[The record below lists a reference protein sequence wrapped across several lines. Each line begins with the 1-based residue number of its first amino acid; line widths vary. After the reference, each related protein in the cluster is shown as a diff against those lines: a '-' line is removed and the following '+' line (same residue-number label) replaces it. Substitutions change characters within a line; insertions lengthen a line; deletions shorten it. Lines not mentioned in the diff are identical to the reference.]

1 MSTEEHNPRVITRST
16 VIAAVAAMTIAQVAS
31 VMGIA
36 LFPVIAPRLALD
48 LGVAPSLIG
57 YQISLVYGAA
67 TIGSPLMSF
76 AVARWGACRT
86 TQVGLACGVI
96 AMLLA
101 LTASITALA
110 LASVMLGLS
119 MTLMTP
125 ASTHIL
131 FRFGPPQHRN
141 FIFSLKQ
148 TGVPLGWMI
157 MALAAPAIT
166 LAFGWRW
173 AVALVLTVLIATI
186 LALQPVRARWDDDR
200 RRDVSVRVNPITGLV
215 ALWRLPVMRW
225 VAIASFALAFVQLC
239 LATFLVTLLV
249 EEAGY
254 DLVTAGV
261 MLSLV
266 QVSGV
271 GGRMLWGWIAD
282 RTGDSLLWLRRLA
295 TTTTLCCVIM
305 AFLQP
310 EWPLWLLAIF
320 LMIFGAASVGW
331 NGLVIAE
338 VARLSPR
345 GKVSVVM
352 SAAMTWNFAGIL
364 VGPAMFATVFKLTAS
379 YTLTYGLLAMVA
391 LGGVVSLILSRTAAR
406 RERPHA

>member
-1 MSTEEHNPRVITRST
+1 
-16 VIAAVAAMTIAQVAS
+16 
-31 VMGIA
+31 
-36 LFPVIAPRLALD
+36 
-48 LGVAPSLIG
+48 
-57 YQISLVYGAA
+57 
-67 TIGSPLMSF
+67 
-76 AVARWGACRT
+76 
-86 TQVGLACGVI
+86 
-96 AMLLA
+96 
-101 LTASITALA
+101 
-110 LASVMLGLS
+110 
-119 MTLMTP
+119 
-125 ASTHIL
+125 
-131 FRFGPPQHRN
+131 
-141 FIFSLKQ
+141 
-148 TGVPLGWMI
+148 
-157 MALAAPAIT
+157 
-166 LAFGWRW
+166 
-173 AVALVLTVLIATI
+173 
-186 LALQPVRARWDDDR
+186 
-200 RRDVSVRVNPITGLV
+200 
-215 ALWRLPVMRW
+215 

-295 TTTTLCCVIM
+295 TTTTLCCVVM

-310 EWPLWLLAIF
+310 GWPLWLLAIF

-364 VGPAMFATVFKLTAS
+364 VGPAVFATVFKLTAS

-391 LGGVVSLILSRTAAR
+391 LGGVVSLILSRAAAR